1 MISKNELKFYSS
13 LLHKK
18 FRLKEN
24 KFLAEGEKI
33 VLEGL
38 KSNFNCDVIIT
49 TPSFADQNEQLISS
63 LASNNIRIEL
73 ASTSEFNR
81 ISDTETPQGIIGVF
95 ESKHWSILNEKFND
109 ERVLLYLENISEPGN
124 LGTLLRTAD
133 WFGVKS
139 VLISKNSVE
148 LFNPKVIRSSMG
160 SIFNLKIFT
169 EVELNQIIHLK
180 SEHYSFLCADLN
192 GKNIFN
198 FQKSGSVILSMSNE
212 SSGPSQELLKIS
224 DEVITIPKLGK
235 AESLNV
241 ATAAAVLLAQL
252 TSNTK

>member
-1 MISKNELKFYSS
+1 MISKNELKYFSS

-18 FRLKEN
+18 YRLQEN

-38 KSNFNCDVIIT
+38 KSNFNCDVLIT

-63 LASNNIRIEL
+63 LNSHKIRIEKAN
-73 ASTSEFNR
+73 ASDFRR
-81 ISDTETPQGIIGVF
+81 ISDTETPQGIIAVF
-95 ESKHWSILNEKFND
+95 KMKHWNLSNEKFDN
-109 ERVLLYLENISEPGN
+109 ENILLYLENISEPGN

-148 LFNPKVIRSSMG
+148 LFNPKVIRASMG
-160 SIFNLKIFT
+160 SIFHLKIFT
-169 EVELNQIIHLK
+169 DIEPRQFDYLK
-180 SEHYSFLCADLN
+180 SNQYSFLCADLN
-192 GKNIFN
+192 GKNIFT
-198 FQKSGSVILSMSNE
+198 FHKSGKFILSMSNE
-212 SSGPSQELLKIS
+212 SSGPSQDLIKLS
-224 DEVITIPKLGK
+224 DEVITIPKLGE

-241 ATAAAVLLAQL
+241 ATAASVLLAQL

>member
-1 MISKNELKFYSS
+1 MISKNELKFFSS

-18 FRLKEN
+18 YRLKEN

-38 KSNFNCDVIIT
+38 KSNLSCDVIIT
-49 TPSFADQNEQLISS
+49 TPSFADHNEQLISS
-63 LASNNIRIEL
+63 LVSNKIRIEI
-73 ASTSEFNR
+73 ASALDFKR

-95 ESKHWSILNEKFND
+95 QTKHWSILNEKFNN
-109 ERVLLYLENISEPGN
+109 ENILLYLENISEPGN

-148 LFNPKVIRSSMG
+148 LFNPKVIRASMG
-160 SIFNLKIFT
+160 SIFHLKIFT
-169 EVELNQIIHLK
+169 EVELTQFIYLK
-180 SEHYSFLCADLN
+180 SNQYSFLCADLE

-198 FQKSGSVILSMSNE
+198 YHKSGRCILSMANE
-212 SSGPSQELLKIS
+212 SCGPSQELLKLS
-224 DEVITIPKLGK
+224 DEVITVPKLGE

-241 ATAAAVLLAQL
+241 ASAAAVILSQL
-252 TSNTK
+252 TTNT